1 MRNVARYES
10 REPFKY
16 LVAREW
22 VRVLVRV
29 GVIESWR
36 NQEGE
41 REREREGESAENN
54 TETLWIKKV
63 S

>member
-36 NQEGE
+36 NQE
-41 REREREGESAENN
+41 REREGERAENN
-54 TETLWIKKV
+54 TETL
-63 S
+63 